1 MRPINGSTELVQ
13 GTSSLKNYEPSSSD
27 QLDFFNAA
35 TEENTESLL
44 AVLAKGINVNST
56 NSDGRT
62 ALMISASQGN
72 LGSVQELINSG
83 ADVTLQGVNDGVTAL
98 KLVAGR
104 EVVMGASNDVEI
116 VAKLLEQ
123 DSSEAHVNAVN
134 EYGETALMLALQESR
149 YDVLLKLKEVNADAN
164 LEDNSGHS
172 ALTRAVYANRL
183 DLVLFLAE
191 KKFPVSEPQQDKA
204 LDATRPDQDDIQL
217 ELVYGTTFT
226 LPSPVPAQRGMVQEF
241 EHPTTAILDRGKDFI
256 LQDRSLS
263 PALAI
268 GSQSNSSPSG
278 VQVSEQSGQGKKRVL
293 TRLSEEEK
301 AGYEDPPS
309 PGLHMQSS
317 LRRPADQKHPD
328 NELVKLPGSERPDSP
343 GEHTA

>member
-1 MRPINGSTELVQ
+1 
-13 GTSSLKNYEPSSSD
+13 
-27 QLDFFNAA
+27 
-35 TEENTESLL
+35 
-44 AVLAKGINVNST
+44 
-56 NSDGRT
+56 
-62 ALMISASQGN
+62 
-72 LGSVQELINSG
+72 
-83 ADVTLQGVNDGVTAL
+83 
-98 KLVAGR
+98 
-104 EVVMGASNDVEI
+104 
-116 VAKLLEQ
+116 
-123 DSSEAHVNAVN
+123 
-134 EYGETALMLALQESR
+134 MLALQESK

-172 ALTRAVYANRL
+172 ALTRAVYADRL

-191 KKFPVSEPQQDKA
+191 KKFPVSESQQDKA
-204 LDATRPDQDDIQL
+204 LDATRPDQHGIKL

-328 NELVKLPGSERPDSP
+328 NELVKLSGSERPDSP
-343 GEHTA
+343 GENTA